1 MKLKGCRSCFFLKCY
16 SVRHEDGVN
25 IVAVGSA
32 RFFYLSIGKDGIV
45 YDLIDLL
52 SGLVFFAFFTMTKY
66 LPDFAV
72 R

>member
-1 MKLKGCRSCFFLKCY
+1 M
-16 SVRHEDGVN
+16 
-25 IVAVGSA
+25 AVGSA

-66 LPDFAV
+66 LPDFVV

>member
-1 MKLKGCRSCFFLKCY
+1 M
-16 SVRHEDGVN
+16 
-25 IVAVGSA
+25 AVGSA
-32 RFFYLSIGKDGIV
+32 RFFDLRIGKDCIV

-52 SGLVFFAFFTMTKY
+52 SGLGFFSFFTMTNH

>member
-1 MKLKGCRSCFFLKCY
+1 MEFNGCRDCFFFECC

-25 IVAVGSA
+25 IVVVRSA
-32 RFFYLSIGKDGIV
+32 RFFYLRIGKDGIV

-52 SGLVFFAFFTMTKY
+52 SGLGFFSFFTMTNH